1 MKRIHLL
8 IMAALLIGGAVLMTN
23 KTVHEERISA
33 AQTETKFQASAIEE
47 KKQPSKPEEKA
58 VTQDTQILD
67 ELPTVDDLRHLSEEE
82 THHTPVAIREGGK
95 IIAKL
100 IEKAENNPEIREKAV
115 HVLHDCAKS
124 ETIATS
130 IRAVC
135 WKNTVTY
142 IGKWKVF
149 VPVSQTKLP
158 PRVLELS
165 SKLP

>member
-8 IMAALLIGGAVLMTN
+8 LIAALLIGGAVLMTK
-23 KTVHEERISA
+23 KTVHEEHISD
-33 AQTETKFQASAIEE
+33 AQIETKSPAPVSEV
-47 KKQPSKPEEKA
+47 KKQPSKTTEE
-58 VTQDTQILD
+58 TISQDTQILD

-82 THHTPVAIREGGK
+82 THHTPAAIREGGK
-95 IIAKL
+95 VIARL
-100 IEKAENNPEIREKAV
+100 IEKAENNPELREKAV

>member
-1 MKRIHLL
+1 
-8 IMAALLIGGAVLMTN
+8 MTN
-23 KTVHEERISA
+23 KTTHEERVSD
-33 AQTETKFQASAIEE
+33 AQTGTQSQTSATQV
-47 KKQPSKPEEKA
+47 KKQPSKLEEKA
-58 VTQDTQILD
+58 VTQETQILD
-67 ELPTVDDLRHLSEEE
+67 ELPTVDDLRNLSEEE
-82 THHTPVAIREGGK
+82 THHTPAAIREGGK
-95 IIAKL
+95 VIARL
-100 IEKAENNPEIREKAV
+100 IEKAENNPELREKAI